1 MMHLIKQEL
10 DLRGF
15 SEPLPVM
22 ETQRTIE
29 RLQHGDILLVTTT
42 DRKTLRDFDD
52 FCNLTGNELLQS
64 TEEDDEFSFL
74 IRKQQKPDPW
84 NAS

>member
-1 MMHLIKQEL
+1 MMYLIKQEL

-22 ETQRTIE
+22 KTQRTIE

-52 FCNLTGNELLQS
+52 YCNLTGNELLQS

-74 IRKQQKPDPW
+74 IRTQQ
-84 NAS
+84 

>member
-1 MMHLIKQEL
+1 MIHLIKEEL

-15 SEPLPVM
+15 NEPVPMM
-22 ETQRTIE
+22 ETQRSIE

-52 FCNLTGNELLQS
+52 FCDLTGNQLLQS
-64 TEEDDEFSFL
+64 TEEDNEFSFL
-74 IRKQQKPDPW
+74 IRKQQKADTR

>member
-1 MMHLIKQEL
+1 MIHLIKEEL

-15 SEPLPVM
+15 SEPVPVM
-22 ETQRTIE
+22 ETQRSIE

-52 FCNLTGNELLQS
+52 FCDLTGNQLLQS
-64 TEEDDEFSFL
+64 TEEDNEFSFL
-74 IRKQQKPDPW
+74 IRKQQKADTR

>member
-1 MMHLIKQEL
+1 MIHLIKEEL

-15 SEPLPVM
+15 SEPVPVM

-42 DRKTLRDFDD
+42 DRKTLSDFDD
-52 FCNLTGNELLQS
+52 FCDLSGNELLQS
-64 TEEDDEFSFL
+64 TEEDNEFSFL
-74 IRKQQKPDPW
+74 IRKQ
-84 NAS
+84 